1 VDEFELIR
9 RYFDLP
15 VTSPGVVMGIG
26 DDGAIVAPSAGLE
39 LVHVIDTLVEGVH
52 FLSETD
58 AADIGDRVV
67 AVNLSDIAAM
77 GATPRWRT
85 LALTIPENDPKWIEQ
100 FGAGLHAAAA
110 EFGVVLIGGDTTSG
124 ASIVATV
131 AMSGEI
137 EPGKALLRS
146 GAQVGETIFVSGT
159 VGDAAAGLQLL
170 SRQEQD
176 EFLSARF
183 LRPTARIHLG
193 QELLGRASAV
203 IDISDGLAGD
213 LRKLLVSSSV
223 GAQID
228 IDSLPLSDALRQRF
242 NVDEQRNFALTGGD
256 DYELCFT
263 ADRDSVQGIDGITAI
278 GVVTEGDD
286 LIFRQGG
293 DVVEYDDSG
302 YRHFQ

>member
-15 VTSPGVVMGIG
+15 ATSPGVVEGIG
-26 DDGAIVAPSAGLE
+26 DDGAVVTPTAGFQ
-39 LVHVIDTLVEGVH
+39 LVQVIDSLVEGVH
-52 FLSETD
+52 FLSNTA
-58 AADIGDRVV
+58 AADIGYRVV

-77 GATPRWRT
+77 GARPRWMT
-85 LALTIPENDPKWIEQ
+85 LALTVSAKEPEWFEQ
-100 FGAGLHAAAA
+100 FGAGLHAAGA
-110 EFGVVLIGGDTTSG
+110 EFDVVLVGGDTTSG
-124 ASIVATV
+124 GAVVATV
-131 AMSGEI
+131 AITGEV

-146 GAQVGETIFVSGT
+146 GAKVGETIFVSGT
-159 VGDAAAGLQLL
+159 LGDAAAGLQLL
-170 SRQEQD
+170 SRQQQD
-176 EFLSARF
+176 DFLSARF

-228 IDSLPLSDALRQRF
+228 IDLLPLSDALRQRF
-242 NVDEQRNFALTGGD
+242 NVDEQRNFAITGGD

-263 ADRDSVQGIDGITAI
+263 ADRDVVQGIDGITAI
-278 GVVTEGDD
+278 GIVTQGGG
-286 LIFRQGG
+286 LVFRQGG
-293 DVVEYDDSG
+293 DIVEYDDSG